1 MSHYSA
7 AKAAVIGFTQ
17 ALAYE
22 LADYGITANCLCP
35 GITESTGVWRTVS
48 ASYSKDM
55 NLPMA
60 EVIKKFTAKVP
71 LKRLA
76 KVEDIVAVTLFVASE
91 GADYM
96 TGQAINVTGG
106 REMH

>member
-1 MSHYSA
+1 
-7 AKAAVIGFTQ
+7 
-17 ALAYE
+17 
-22 LADYGITANCLCP
+22 
-35 GITESTGVWRTVS
+35 VWAQVS
-48 ASYSKDM
+48 AGYVK
-55 NLPMA
+55 NLKMSRE
-60 EVIKKFTAKVP
+60 EVVKQFTSKVP

-76 KVEDIVAVTLFVASE
+76 RVKDIVAVTLFLASQ

>member
-1 MSHYSA
+1 MPR
-7 AKAAVIGFTQ
+7 
-17 ALAYE
+17 E
-22 LADYGITANCLCP
+22 D
-35 GITESTGVWRTVS
+35 
-48 ASYSKDM
+48 
-55 NLPMA
+55 
-60 EVIKKFTAKVP
+60 VIKKFTEKIP

-76 KVEDIVAVTLFVASE
+76 KIEDVVALTLFLSSS

>member
-1 MSHYSA
+1 MFY
-7 AKAAVIGFTQ
+7 
-17 ALAYE
+17 
-22 LADYGITANCLCP
+22 TAESIEQLSEQFAQLP
-35 GITESTGVWRTVS
+35 GIGRKTAHRLALYVLKMPRE
-48 ASYSKDM
+48 
-55 NLPMA
+55 
-60 EVIKKFTAKVP
+60 EVVKQFTSKVP

-76 KVEDIVAVTLFVASE
+76 RIEDLVAVTLFLASG

>member
-1 MSHYSA
+1 MA
-7 AKAAVIGFTQ
+7 ERIRIGV
-17 ALAYE
+17 LG
-22 LADYGITANCLCP
+22 LVHDH
-35 GITESTGVWRTVS
+35 VWSQVS
-48 ASYSKDM
+48 AGYVK
-55 NLPMA
+55 NLGLPVD

-71 LKRLA
+71 LGRLA
-76 KVEDIVAVTLFVASE
+76 AIQDVVAVTLFLASE

>member
-1 MSHYSA
+1 M
-7 AKAAVIGFTQ
+7 
-17 ALAYE
+17 
-22 LADYGITANCLCP
+22 
-35 GITESTGVWRTVS
+35 
-48 ASYSKDM
+48 
-55 NLPMA
+55 
-60 EVIKKFTAKVP
+60 P

-76 KVEDIVAVTLFVASE
+76 KIEDIIAVTLFLASD

>member
-1 MSHYSA
+1 
-7 AKAAVIGFTQ
+7 
-17 ALAYE
+17 
-22 LADYGITANCLCP
+22 LADFSINVNCICP
-35 GITESTGVWRTVS
+35 GITEDTGVWDT
-48 ASYSKDM
+48 ASSGYIQNLGLSKED
-55 NLPMA
+55 
-60 EVIKKFTAKVP
+60 VVDKFTSKVP

-76 KVEDIVAVTLFVASE
+76 RIEDIVAVTYFLSSK